1 MRIAIVAH
9 NLIYGDGQG
18 RINLEIAREAL
29 RAGAQVVLVGAKVD
43 PELIRAGAVWEKVRL
58 VRGPVLFQV
67 VQFVWAA
74 NRIVDRL
81 RASGRVDYVIANG
94 YTLTRPHDLNLCQFV
109 HSAWL
114 TSKIHNTASKGV
126 INRIYQAV
134 YTRYNARHERR
145 SFGAARKVIAPS
157 RQTADELRQLGVES
171 AKVCVVPNG
180 VACSEFFPGTES
192 RSELG
197 LPKGVPIAL
206 FVGNVRTNRKGLGS
220 VLQALVNLPDVHLAV
235 VGQTSGSPFI
245 AMAAKLGLQQRTH
258 FLGFRKDVARIMR
271 ACDLF
276 VFPSWYDPFGLVVTE
291 AMASGLPVVTTERTG
306 AGELLND
313 KCGTLVHDP
322 ADVAALSA
330 ALRHWLSDSP
340 RRSEAALAC
349 RTIAESHGWVA
360 MAKSYLELLV
370 ESPPLQS
377 EREFGPDQ
385 ASLAY

>member
-9 NLIYGDGQG
+9 NVIYGDGQG

-29 RAGAQVVLVGAKVD
+29 RAGAQIVLVSAKVD
-43 PELIRAGAVWEKVRL
+43 PELIGAGAVWERVR
-58 VRGPVLFQV
+58 VIKRPVLLQV
-67 VQFVWAA
+67 VQFVAAA

-81 RASGRVDYVIANG
+81 RASGRMDYVIANG

-114 TSKIHNTASKGV
+114 SSEIHNTASAGM
-126 INRIYQAV
+126 INRVYQAV

-145 SFGAARKVIAPS
+145 AFRAARRVIAPS
-157 RQTADELRQLGVES
+157 RQTADELRQLGVDS

-180 VACSEFFPGTES
+180 VACSEFFPGPES
-192 RSELG
+192 RCELG
-197 LPKGVPIAL
+197 LPEGVPIAL

-220 VLQALVNLPDVHLAV
+220 VLQALVDLPEVHLAV
-235 VGQTSGSPFI
+235 VGQTSGSPFL
-245 AMAAKLGLQQRTH
+245 AMAAKLGVERRTH

-291 AMASGLPVVTTERTG
+291 AMASGLPVITTERTG

-313 KCGTLVHDP
+313 KCGTLVSDP
-322 ADVAALSA
+322 ADAGALAA
-330 ALRHWLSDSP
+330 ALRHWLSDST
-340 RRSEAALAC
+340 RRCEAALAC
-349 RTIAESHGWVA
+349 RAIAESHGWVA
-360 MAKSYLELLV
+360 MANRYLELLV
-370 ESPPLQS
+370 EPPPLQS